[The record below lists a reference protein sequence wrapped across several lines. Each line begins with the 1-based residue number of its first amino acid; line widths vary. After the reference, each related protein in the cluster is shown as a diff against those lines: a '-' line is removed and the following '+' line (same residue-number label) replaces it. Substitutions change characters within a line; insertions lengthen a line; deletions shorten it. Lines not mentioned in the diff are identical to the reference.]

1 MALAECNLTEGVPV
15 CCGKEVVSNVHKVLG
30 NQSYAPA
37 QSPTFCAP
45 KGLYGYVSVQ
55 PAQTELGTKTT
66 WQNQRGAKKHRLA

>member
-45 KGLYGYVSVQ
+45 KKLVWIYKCATAPAGLGSESLPSKQ
-55 PAQTELGTKTT
+55 ETS
-66 WQNQRGAKKHRLA
+66 